1 MEFVTPYTDHKDM
14 AEAMRGVYGK
24 DVGENY
30 SLVYF
35 GQGVIG
41 IAASTSILEE
51 KIKTKHY
58 DWINIGNNIWFAVI
72 KER

>member
-1 MEFVTPYTDHKDM
+1 MEFTTPYTDHKEM
-14 AEAMRGVYGK
+14 AEAMRGAWGK
-24 DVGENY
+24 DVGEDF

-41 IAASTSILEE
+41 IADNTTILE
-51 KIKTKHY
+51 KHVKTKHY
-58 DWINIGNNIWFAVI
+58 DWINIGNKIWFAVI